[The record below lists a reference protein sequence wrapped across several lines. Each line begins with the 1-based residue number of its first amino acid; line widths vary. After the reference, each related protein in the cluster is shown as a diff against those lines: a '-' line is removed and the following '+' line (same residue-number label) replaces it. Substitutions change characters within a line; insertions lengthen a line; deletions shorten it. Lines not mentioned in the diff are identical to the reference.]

1 MTKQHNTQVDYYKK
15 LNKEM
20 EDKTKQQS
28 SRIIELESQ
37 LEMTKNQ
44 LEKLKRNLATTEKDL
59 TDSRTKEKELK
70 QSLKAKD

>member
-1 MTKQHNTQVDYYKK
+1 
-15 LNKEM
+15 M